1 MNLPS
6 GVSPRDAISLVRP
19 ALLAL
24 VLAALPA
31 CGGGGGTSSPSGPS
45 SGLSTTAF
53 PNEVVK
59 FGGGRDFLVDVRG
72 PGTLTA
78 RVDWV
83 QDGVPLGMYAVNH
96 ANPSQV
102 LTDGRETSAK
112 QLTLSLPV
120 AAGTY
125 RIAVTNSSGS
135 GPVVDT
141 TFTLTVT
148 HP

>member
-1 MNLPS
+1 M
-6 GVSPRDAISLVRP
+6 SLSFVRP
-19 ALLAL
+19 WTLA
-24 VLAALPA
+24 VAVAGLAA
-31 CGGGGGTSSPSGPS
+31 CGGGGGGTSSPAGPSS

-53 PNEVVK
+53 RNEVVK

-72 PGTLTA
+72 SGTLTA

-96 ANPSQV
+96 ASPGQV
-102 LTDGRETSAK
+102 LTDGRETGAK

-120 AAGTY
+120 SAGTY

-135 GPVVDT
+135 GPAVDT